1 MSEILCLWP
10 CKFVRR
16 LPVCLFVSVSCVNHD
31 VKVEMFDVHVLV
43 FILNENK

>member
-1 MSEILCLWP
+1 M
-10 CKFVRR
+10 FVRG
-16 LPVCLFVSVSCVNHD
+16 LPVCLSVSVSCFNHD